1 MVPLVSALDGW
12 KFCPLCGEAIVKVEG
27 RAECSACHFIG
38 YANAVPGA
46 EAVCFDDRGRMLLGR
61 RACDPGAGLWDLPGG
76 FLHEDEHPLDALRR
90 EIREETALD
99 IDPVHFLGFWLEPYD
114 ERIVLCLAWT
124 ARASAEGRPGD
135 DLVELRWF
143 DQDDLPGPD
152 ELAFTHY
159 PEVLSAAVARWN
171 DHA

>member
-1 MVPLVSALDGW
+1 MVLLVSALDGW
-12 KFCPLCGEAIVKVEG
+12 KFCPLCGEAIEKVED
-27 RAECSACHFIG
+27 RAECRSCGFVG

-46 EAVCFDDRGRMLLGR
+46 EAVCFDDRGRVLLGR
-61 RACDPGAGLWDLPGG
+61 RAFDPGAGLWDLPGG

-99 IDPVHFLGFWLEPYD
+99 IDPVDFLGFWLEPYD
-114 ERIVLCLAWT
+114 GRVVLCLAWT
-124 ARASAEGRPGD
+124 AQASGEGLAGD

-143 DQDDLPGPD
+143 DQDGLPEPN

-171 DHA
+171 EHA